1 MPTATIHDRGV
12 ALVLQSRG
20 KSRKLDLGA
29 AVHIDDP
36 NRIPRCWCVMN
47 VGGRMSPSVKTRY
60 IALVLVFAFCQVI
73 GAVCALPDLSV
84 AEGTMLFVEE
94 GMVCPME
101 GTTMCPP
108 SAMSSPE
115 RQLKNGAA
123 ADADQTSAVPS
134 VFRILTNLSG
144 KPQWSW
150 SSDFSLVPLSITS
163 SSVLRI

>member
-1 MPTATIHDRGV
+1 MI
-12 ALVLQSRG
+12 
-20 KSRKLDLGA
+20 
-29 AVHIDDP
+29 
-36 NRIPRCWCVMN
+36 
-47 VGGRMSPSVKTRY
+47 PSVKTRY